1 MEEVVRIYGI
11 NEVPSTPLPPMSVIG
26 SAKLTLSQKRNRTAK
41 RTLAGRGMLEAMTW
55 SFISE
60 VEAKLFGGG
69 DASLKLAN
77 PISSDLSDMR
87 PSLLP
92 GLMLAAQRNAD
103 RGIGDVALFEVGQ
116 VFKGD
121 KPEDQHDCASGIRR
135 GLSGSGRHWTG
146 KGAEVSVYDAKEDA
160 LGVLAALGANVDNF
174 QIVAGGADY
183 FHPGRSG
190 AIQQGPKNIIGHFGE
205 FHPALLEKLDVSG
218 PLVGFEIN
226 LQALPAPR
234 SKATKTKGAMRIS
247 DLQPLHRDFAFVVNK
262 DVQADKLL
270 RAAKSADKKLISDV
284 KLFDIFEGDSLGAD
298 KKSLAIDVTLQPSD
312 KTMTDED
319 IEAIATKI
327 VLAVEKA
334 TGGTLR
340 G

>member
-1 MEEVVRIYGI
+1 MCIR
-11 NEVPSTPLPPMSVIG
+11 
-26 SAKLTLSQKRNRTAK
+26 
-41 RTLAGRGMLEAMTW
+41 
-55 SFISE
+55 
-60 VEAKLFGGG
+60 
-69 DASLKLAN
+69 
-77 PISSDLSDMR
+77 
-87 PSLLP
+87 
-92 GLMLAAQRNAD
+92 D
-103 RGIGDVALFEVGQ
+103 R

-190 AIQQGPKNIIGHFGE
+190 TIQQGPKNIIGHFGE
-205 FHPALLEKLDVSG
+205 FHPALLEKLDVSD

-262 DVQADKLL
+262 DVQADKVL
-270 RAAKSADKKLISDV
+270 RAAKSADKKLISNV
-284 KLFDIFEGDSLGAD
+284 SSFDIFEGDSLGVD

-312 KTMTDED
+312 KTMTDEE
-319 IEAIATKI
+319 IEAVATKI